1 MKARAP
7 PPPSAPQPAP
17 RKIFR
22 NSVPDGGAPPDTKE
36 NMAQG
41 TVDLQI
47 TLPNGYETPVTVDG
61 R

>member
-1 MKARAP
+1 MKAQAP
-7 PPPSAPQPAP
+7 PPPSVPQPAP

-22 NSVPDGGAPPDTKE
+22 NAVPDGGTVSDTKE
-36 NMAQG
+36 NVAQS

-47 TLPNGYETPVTVDG
+47 MLPNGYGTLVTVDG

>member
-22 NSVPDGGAPPDTKE
+22 NAIPDGGAAPDTKE
-36 NMAQG
+36 NVARS

-47 TLPNGYETPVTVDG
+47 MLPNGYETLVTVDG

>member
-1 MKARAP
+1 MKSRAP

-22 NSVPDGGAPPDTKE
+22 NSIPDGGAAPDTKE
-36 NMAQG
+36 SVVQS
-41 TVDLQI
+41 TVSLQI
-47 TLPNGYETPVTVDG
+47 TLPNGYGTLVTVDG